1 MKKIR
6 RKQINRLMK
15 CIMSKQLDKAIVLPN
30 LIIPQLIDKMFA
42 FDKGTKNY
50 LSSQLPEK
58 YSKKLRMEK

>member
-1 MKKIR
+1 M
-6 RKQINRLMK
+6 
-15 CIMSKQLDKAIVLPN
+15 VLPN

-58 YSKKLRMEK
+58 YSKKVKNGKVSSG